1 MDRINLKNR
10 ILTAVF
16 WVFLGAFSAF
26 AQHSDPNP
34 HSEPTPTEET
44 GEHKEH
50 SKEGKFDVMHHIADD
65 YSFPL
70 AGDYYVWLPLIIFE
84 PGKGFDVFL
93 SKELHNPDPTTG
105 LIRGKYYYNHGKL
118 FIVEGGHLQL
128 DDKGHPIGKHS
139 AKLTDIGSS
148 HVFYD
153 ISITKNTFGLLLS
166 VVLLLVIFISVARA
180 YKKRGTDTAPRGL
193 QNAMESIILFVKNDI
208 AIPFIGEKKY
218 AKFLPYLLTIFFFI
232 WINNLLGLI
241 PIFPGGANVSGNIA
255 FTFVLA
261 TLSLLLVFIFGKKH
275 FWGHILWYPGVNV
288 PLKIFLAVL
297 ELVSVVSKPFALMI
311 RLFANITAGHI
322 LIMSIIGMTFMVKSL
337 IGGVSIGIVTSLFS
351 ALMFVLEL
359 LVGAIQAYI
368 FTLLT
373 AQMIGAAV
381 EEGHEEHK
389 EHAAAH

>member
-1 MDRINLKNR
+1 MDRINLKNKG
-10 ILTAVF
+10 LTTIF
-16 WVFLGAFSAF
+16 LVFLGAFSAF
-26 AQHSDPNP
+26 AQHD
-34 HSEPTPTEET
+34 EPKHESTGPTT
-44 GEHKEH
+44 EHNEH
-50 SKEGKFDVMHHIADD
+50 SKEKKFDVMHHIADD
-65 YSFPL
+65 HSFPL
-70 AGDYYVWLPLIIFE
+70 VGDYFIWLPVIIFE
-84 PGKGFDVFL
+84 PGHGFDVFSSEAL
-93 SKELHNPDPTTG
+93 RHPDPSTG

-118 FIVEGGHLQL
+118 YIVEGGQL
-128 DDKGHPIGKHS
+128 VMDAKGHPIAKHS
-139 AKLTDIGSS
+139 ANLTDIGSS

-166 VVLLLVIFISVARA
+166 VVLLLLIFISVARK

-261 TLSLLLVFIFGKKH
+261 TLSLLLVFIFGRKH

-322 LIMSIIGMTFMVKSL
+322 LIMSIIGMTFMVKSM

-351 ALMFVLEL
+351 ALMFMLEL

-381 EEGHEEHK
+381 EDGHHEKHGEEH
-389 EHAAAH
+389 ELAI

>member
-10 ILTAVF
+10 ALTAIF
-16 WVFLGAFSAF
+16 LVFLGTFSTF
-26 AQHSDPNP
+26 AQHDDPNP
-34 HSEPTPTEET
+34 HGEPTTTVANDHP
-44 GEHKEH
+44 KE
-50 SKEGKFDVMHHIADD
+50 KFDVMHHIADD
-65 YSFPL
+65 HSFPL
-70 AGDYYVWLPLIIFE
+70 VGDYFVWLPVIIFE
-84 PGKGFDVFL
+84 PGHGFDVF
-93 SKELHNPDPTTG
+93 SSEALHHPDPTTG
-105 LIRGKYYYNHGKL
+105 LIRGKYYYHHGKIY
-118 FIVEGGHLQL
+118 IVEGGELTF
-128 DDKGHPIGKHS
+128 DAKRHPIGKH
-139 AKLTDIGSS
+139 AAGLTDIGSS
-148 HVFYD
+148 HAFYD
-153 ISITKNTFGLLLS
+153 ISITKNTFGLFLS
-166 VVLLLVIFISVARA
+166 VALLLLIFISVARK

-208 AIPFIGEKKY
+208 AIPFIGEKKH

-261 TLSLLLVFIFGKKH
+261 ALSLLLVFIFGRKH

-389 EHAAAH
+389 EHAH